1 MFDRK
6 EEIKAV
12 ESKPL
17 SSLQKETATYH
28 GIEGSKISDT
38 KTGYALSSNE
48 GTTYYSM
55 DVDSNDIKAIGYST
69 ETNHNIPTNQMEMT
83 PIKVDNGEVYKDNVK
98 YMLEGSQFYDE
109 SPMNL
114 QTFDNAEERLGQEVM
129 GNIQNDSQVIVRV
142 NVNKQNNTG
151 TYGVYDVSSGKHI
164 GSSPIPKDYIDEGK
178 EMNGKVY
185 HMQVDSLGNIMKN
198 KMDYANDKNFH
209 QMYSAQGK
217 LEQEANRIQE
227 TRLREEKL
235 KSITEEKRAIEE
247 MIRNS
252 GLNNDVST
260 SYLTG
265 IQ

>member
-1 MFDRK
+1 
-6 EEIKAV
+6 
-12 ESKPL
+12 
-17 SSLQKETATYH
+17 
-28 GIEGSKISDT
+28 
-38 KTGYALSSNE
+38 
-48 GTTYYSM
+48 
-55 DVDSNDIKAIGYST
+55 
-69 ETNHNIPTNQMEMT
+69 
-83 PIKVDNGEVYKDNVK
+83 
-98 YMLEGSQFYDE
+98 
-109 SPMNL
+109 MNL